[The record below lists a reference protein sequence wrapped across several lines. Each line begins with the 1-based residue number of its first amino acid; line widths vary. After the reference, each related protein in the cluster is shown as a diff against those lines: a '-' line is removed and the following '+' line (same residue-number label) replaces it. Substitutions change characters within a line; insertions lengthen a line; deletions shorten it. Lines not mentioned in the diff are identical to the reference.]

1 MIATS
6 SEYRQSGGGP
16 RTPVAIL
23 TVRDTGHGMPPET
36 VAQTFEPFFTTK
48 PIGQGTGLGLSVVQ
62 GIVVQAGGEIAVETG
77 VGRGTTFTISLPLA
91 AAGPVVDS
99 SVPFNLTSSGGET
112 ILIAEDEED
121 LREMVTLALERH
133 GYRVLSAANGADA
146 LALVDAGE
154 HIDLL
159 LSDMVMPGQIS
170 GLQLRDMLRARIP
183 GLRVLMMSGYSS
195 ELPPGDGA
203 AQSVPFLQK
212 PFGLHTLSV
221 RIRELL
227 DGEPDRDGPGPAI
240 DRDVTR
246 NPVS

>member
-133 GYRVLSAANGADA
+133 GYRVLSAANGPMRWHWWMR
-146 LALVDAGE
+146 E
-154 HIDLL
+154 NTSICCCPTW
-159 LSDMVMPGQIS
+159 SC
-170 GLQLRDMLRARIP
+170 RDRSAVCNYGTCCAR
-183 GLRVLMMSGYSS
+183 G
-195 ELPPGDGA
+195 
-203 AQSVPFLQK
+203 FL
-212 PFGLHTLSV
+212 GC
-221 RIRELL
+221 
-227 DGEPDRDGPGPAI
+227 GC
-240 DRDVTR
+240 
-246 NPVS
+246 